1 MPDPISV
8 SQAMRYNRQIVL
20 PQIDL
25 SGQEALLNASVLVIG
40 VGGLGNAAAMS
51 LATSGVGS
59 LTLVDP
65 DTVETHNLPR
75 QWLFRDD
82 QTGSKKVI
90 AACDTLNQRAPDC
103 QINAVA
109 HSADDDE
116 LKDLIQ
122 HHDVVLDCTDNAQ
135 SRDQINRVNYLARKP
150 LISGAAIRF
159 EGQLFV
165 CQPGSGSSCYACLRT
180 LFEAPDVSCT
190 EAGILSPVVSLIG
203 LHQALLAIKL
213 ITGAG
218 NIPVGQLM
226 LFDALTYDWQTFSVP
241 KMPDCNVCSASANV
255 SENK

>member
-25 SGQEALLNASVLVIG
+25 KGQEALLQSSVLILG

-51 LATSGVGS
+51 LATSGVGT

-65 DTVETHNLPR
+65 DSVEKHNLPR

-82 QTGSKKVI
+82 QTGTKKVS
-90 AACDTLNQRAPDC
+90 AASDTLKQRAPDC
-103 QINAVA
+103 QINAIE
-109 HSADDDE
+109 HTLDDNE
-116 LKDLIQ
+116 LRQ
-122 HHDVVLDCTDNAQ
+122 HLGQHDVVLDCTDSAQ
-135 SRDQINRVNYLARKP
+135 SRDQINRLSFQTQTP
-150 LISGAAIRF
+150 LVSGAAIRF

-165 CQPGSGSSCYACLRT
+165 SRPDAGSACYACLRS
-180 LFEAPDVSCT
+180 LFEAPELSCT

-203 LHQALLAIKL
+203 LHQALLTIKL
-213 ITGAG
+213 ITNAGAV
-218 NIPVGQLM
+218 PAGQLM
-226 LFDALTYDWQTFSVP
+226 LFDALTYDWQTFTVP
-241 KMPDCNVCSASANV
+241 KQPDCQVCSAPV